1 MRRSIPSL
9 SALQAF
15 ASAGRLSSFSSAAI
29 ELCVTQGAVSR
40 QIRLLE
46 DELRMKLFVRM
57 TRRVELT
64 DAGRTYL
71 REIQFA
77 LDHIE
82 RATVKLHG
90 QQRHTVL
97 TIGVLPSFASFW
109 LMPRLAS
116 FSKANPNIET
126 RIVTSIRAADL
137 QSGGIDVAIRV
148 GILPGKHHDRIQP
161 RIELEML
168 TAWHGVR
175 ADFLF
180 PDILVPICA
189 PHLTDNLDA
198 IKGPSDLL
206 KFPLIH
212 TTTRIHAWSDWLT
225 AQGVPQIRPAKVI
238 DYGHFF
244 MAIEAARAGEGIAIV
259 PEILL
264 SSTSL
269 AGLMIPPMPRI
280 KSAGEYYLLA
290 LEDRSD
296 DPAIA
301 TFRQWI
307 LDEARPFQT
316 VEPSADGL

>member
-15 ASAGRLSSFSSAAI
+15 ESAGRLSSFSSAAI

-46 DELRMKLFVRM
+46 DDLLVKLFVRM

-64 DAGRTYL
+64 DAGRAYL

-82 RATVKLHG
+82 RATIKLQG
-90 QQRHTVL
+90 QQQHTVL
-97 TIGVLPSFASFW
+97 TIGVLPSVASFW

-116 FSKANPNIET
+116 FSKAHPNIET

-137 QSGGIDVAIRV
+137 QSGGTDVAIRV
-148 GILPGKHHDRIQP
+148 GALPGTHHDRNQP

-168 TAWHGVR
+168 TDWHGVR

-180 PDILVPICA
+180 PDILVPVCS
-189 PHLTDNLDA
+189 PLLTDKLDA
-198 IKGPSDLL
+198 IKAPSDLL

-212 TTTRIHAWSDWLT
+212 TSTRAHAWSDWLKAEGQDPT
-225 AQGVPQIRPAKVI
+225 HAVKAI

-259 PEILL
+259 PKILL
-264 SSTSL
+264 SSQSL
-269 AGLMIPPMPRI
+269 AGLVIPPMPRI
-280 KSAGEYYLLA
+280 QSAGEYYLLV

-296 DPAIA
+296 DPSIA

-307 LDEARPFQT
+307 LDEARPYQT
-316 VEPSADGL
+316 DEASQAGL